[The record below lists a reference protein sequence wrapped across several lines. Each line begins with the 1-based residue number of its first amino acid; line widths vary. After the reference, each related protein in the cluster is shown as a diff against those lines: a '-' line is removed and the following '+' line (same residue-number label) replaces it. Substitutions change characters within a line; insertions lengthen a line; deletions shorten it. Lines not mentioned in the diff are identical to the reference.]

1 MAEKENI
8 VYNVEAF
15 VMMGD
20 ECLYILFARTTRQ
33 SLSRHETD
41 LGDCYDNLIGDMF
54 AERDMSEYFVLDDI
68 L

>member
-1 MAEKENI
+1 MS
-8 VYNVEAF
+8 
-15 VMMGD
+15 D